1 VITVGIDPTI
11 ELGPLTLAWHGLTTA
26 AGVVAGVRLTA
37 LHARERKLPDMS
49 GNLAVIAI
57 VAGLIGARA
66 FFLLETDP
74 GALLRPSEWVGTR
87 GFAFNGALIGAGAAI
102 ALYVW
107 SRALSARYL
116 DAVALAFPLG
126 MAIGRIG
133 DVINGEHYGAPTQRP
148 WGVRNT
154 HPDAAVPDPTVAY
167 HSGGLYEMVLAFAIF
182 ALVWPLRD
190 RFRRPLA
197 PLWLVLGLYALGR
210 FFMFFFRSDSEE
222 LALGLNGA
230 QWTSG
235 ALFAL
240 AVIGAGVSRR
250 MNGRR
255 GIFSRASG

>member
-1 VITVGIDPTI
+1 
-11 ELGPLTLAWHGLTTA
+11 
-26 AGVVAGVRLTA
+26 
-37 LHARERKLPDMS
+37 
-49 GNLAVIAI
+49 
-57 VAGLIGARA
+57 
-66 FFLLETDP
+66 
-74 GALLRPSEWVGTR
+74 
-87 GFAFNGALIGAGAAI
+87 
-102 ALYVW
+102 
-107 SRALSARYL
+107 
-116 DAVALAFPLG
+116 
-126 MAIGRIG
+126 
-133 DVINGEHYGAPTQRP
+133 
-148 WGVRNT
+148 
-154 HPDAAVPDPTVAY
+154 
-167 HSGGLYEMVLAFAIF
+167 MVLAFAIF

>member
-1 VITVGIDPTI
+1 M
-11 ELGPLTLAWHGLTTA
+11 
-26 AGVVAGVRLTA
+26 VAGVRLTA

-133 DVINGEHYGAPTQRP
+133 DVINGEHYGAPTQQP

-167 HSGGLYEMVLAFAIF
+167 HSEANE
-182 ALVWPLRD
+182 R
-190 RFRRPLA
+190 A
-197 PLWLVLGLYALGR
+197 PGHILSRERL
-210 FFMFFFRSDSEE
+210 
-222 LALGLNGA
+222 
-230 QWTSG
+230 TSG
-235 ALFAL
+235 CEAT
-240 AVIGAGVSRR
+240 AGTSEDGPAGDRC
-250 MNGRR
+250 
-255 GIFSRASG
+255 A